1 MSFSLIACI
10 GKNRELGKNNDLI
23 FHFKEDMKFFRE
35 TTRGHTVVMGR
46 NTWTSLGCK
55 PLPGRK
61 NLILS
66 HEPLKNLPSGA
77 VQIPDAKQFIKEH
90 KDSLEEIFIIGG
102 GKIYELFLPYAS
114 SLYLTEVEAEAK
126 DADVFFP
133 EFKLLERGW
142 NLRKIATFTDENGT
156 NFTINKYTR
165 KETMNDPVFT
175 LIRKEETRQKEGLEL
190 IPSEN
195 YVSKN
200 VLEAAGS
207 VLTNKYSEGYPS
219 FEGIEGDAKTFW
231 SEDEIASKKL
241 SNFRYYGGQDNVDKI
256 ERLAIERA
264 CKLFH
269 ADHANVQPHSGANA
283 NEAVY
288 WAWCEPGDTIL
299 AMTLPAGG
307 HLTHG
312 AKVTRSAHIYN
323 FVGYGVDETGDIDYK
338 ELERVALEEQPK
350 IILIGYSAFMKIP
363 DFDRVAKIA
372 KKIPGCLLMADM
384 AHVAGLIAG
393 GVHPNPLDHGFHV
406 MTTTTHKT
414 LRGPRGGL
422 ILSKGNVAS
431 PLKKPEHTLENI
443 PILIDRAVFPGT
455 QGGPLEHI
463 IAAKA
468 VAFGEALQPEFKTYA
483 ANIVKN
489 AKALASELKKQG
501 FKLQGDGTE
510 NHLVLVDVK
519 SSFGIDGKFFE
530 RALDLVGLNLNA
542 NSLPT
547 DKGAAF
553 RPSGVRL
560 GAPAI
565 TTRGLGIKEMKLI
578 ASWMRRVIDI
588 CVGLGDETRLGE
600 ADSELSQ
607 IRDEV
612 KALAKKFPVPGI

>member
-10 GKNRELGKNNDLI
+10 GKNRELGKHNDLI
-23 FHFKEDMKFFRE
+23 FHFKEDMRFFRE
-35 TTRGHTVVMGR
+35 TTKNHTVVMGR
-46 NTWTSLGCK
+46 NTWLSLGEK
-55 PLPGRK
+55 PLPKRQ

-66 HEPLKNLPSGA
+66 HTKLKNLPDTA
-77 VQIPDAKQFIKEH
+77 AQILDLEQFIKENE
-90 KDSLEEIFIIGG
+90 DSPEEIFIIGG
-102 GKIYELFLPYAS
+102 AQIYQLFLPHAKN
-114 SLYLTEVEAEAK
+114 LYLTEVEQAAK
-126 DADVFFP
+126 DADIFFP
-133 EFKLLERGW
+133 EFKSLERGW
-142 NLRKIATFTDENGT
+142 NLRKIAAFTDEKGIK
-156 NFTINKYTR
+156 FTINKYTR
-165 KETMNDPVFT
+165 KETMQDPVFS
-175 LIRKEETRQKEGLEL
+175 LIKQEETRQKEGLEL

-200 VLEAAGS
+200 VLKAAGS

-219 FEGIEGDAKTFW
+219 FEGIEGDTKSFW
-231 SEDEIASKKL
+231 SEDKIAAEKL
-241 SNFRYYGGQDNVDKI
+241 GNFRYYGGQDNVDKI
-256 ERLAIERA
+256 ERLAIARA

-323 FVGYGVDETGDIDYK
+323 FVGYGVDESGDIDYK
-338 ELERVALEEQPK
+338 ELERIALEEQPK

-372 KKIPGCLLMADM
+372 KKLPNCLLMADM

-422 ILSKGNVAS
+422 ILSKGIVSS
-431 PLKKPEHTLENI
+431 PLKKPDHTLENI
-443 PILIDRAVFPGT
+443 PTLIDRAVFPGT

-468 VAFGEALQPEFKTYA
+468 VAFGEALQPEFETYA
-483 ANIVKN
+483 KNIVKN
-489 AKALASELKKQG
+489 AKTLAEELKKLG
-501 FKLQGDGTE
+501 FVLQGDGTE
-510 NHLVLVDVK
+510 NHLILINMQK
-519 SSFGIDGKFFE
+519 SCGIDGKFFE
-530 RALDLVGLNLNA
+530 RALDMVGLNLNA

-560 GAPAI
+560 GTPAI
-565 TTRGLGIKEMKLI
+565 TTRGLGEKEMKQI
-578 ASWMRRVIDI
+578 ALWMKRVADV
-588 CVGLGDETRLGE
+588 CVGLGSEDRLPEAADEL
-600 ADSELSQ
+600 DK
-607 IRDEV
+607 IRTEV
-612 KALAKKFPVPGI
+612 KSLARNFPVPGI